1 MTKANSLRRTLFIL
15 LTLCLTPVVAACSLL
30 PGQDTAA
37 QTEADRATRTAAIF
51 PTATASPP
59 PALTVTPTP
68 EPTAILPSAVI
79 QSQALGDDA
88 VLTVDSVALPE
99 AGWLAIYTVPE
110 GGAEQRVGAV
120 PLEAGVHDGIR
131 VPLQPQGLT
140 STLIARLYWE
150 RENPDELNYPGPDEP
165 VADNFGVPFDVDLTA
180 LQPSVVVD
188 DQAVGEDGVVE
199 IKDAYTTVP
208 SWLLI
213 HAAEDGPNGPVL
225 GKLFLEPGRYGDLSV
240 AINWREATPTLF
252 AVLHEDSARPGLLDY
267 PDADLPILAGDGPA
281 LAEFQATY
289 PPAILVYDQP
299 VINGRIVIDRVI
311 SDAPG
316 WLVVQAD
323 DGSGQPGLIIGS
335 AAVTPGLNERVAV
348 EVVESDATS
357 QLFVRL
363 HEDTTPGDEFNF
375 PNADPP
381 VRYEGRLPK
390 AASFR
395 TDTDSYVI
403 VDDQRLEDGRVTIA
417 LVVAMQ
423 DGWVVIHAV
432 EDGEAGDALGQTW
445 VPAGINR
452 NVGVEV
458 DPALVTDTLIAML
471 HQDRGQLKEFE
482 YPTGND
488 TPLVDNRELI
498 AAPFSVLPPSG
509 ANPPSD

>member
-1 MTKANSLRRTLFIL
+1 MTNADSLRRTLFIL
-15 LTLCLTPVVAACSLL
+15 LSLSLTLVLGGCSLL

-51 PTATASPP
+51 PTSTASPP
-59 PALTVTPTP
+59 PASTATPTP
-68 EPTAILPSAVI
+68 EPTPILPAAVI
-79 QSQALGDDA
+79 NSQALGEDA

-99 AGWLAIYTVPE
+99 AGWLAIFTVPD
-110 GGAEQRVGAV
+110 GGNETLAGAV
-120 PLEAGVHDGIR
+120 PLEAGVHEGIR

-150 RENPDELNYPGPDEP
+150 RVNPETLDYPGPDEP

-180 LQPSVVVD
+180 LQPSVVVE
-188 DQAVGEDGVVE
+188 DQAVGEDGIVQV
-199 IKDAYTTVP
+199 KDVYTTVP

-213 HAAEDGPNGPVL
+213 HAGADGPDGPVL
-225 GKLFLEPGRYGDLSV
+225 GKLFLEPGRYSDLALS
-240 AINWREATPTLF
+240 INWREATPMLY
-252 AVLHEDSARPGLLDY
+252 AVLHEDSGRPGLLDY
-267 PDADLPILAGDGPA
+267 PEGDLPLLAGDGPA
-281 LAEFQATY
+281 LDDFNATY

-299 VINGRIVIDRVI
+299 LLTGRVVVDRAI
-311 SDAPG
+311 SDGSG

-323 DGSGQPGLIIGS
+323 DGTGQPGLIIGS
-335 AAVTPGLNERVAV
+335 AAVEPGLNERVAV
-348 EVVESDATS
+348 EVMESDATP

-381 VRYEGRLPK
+381 IRYEGRLPK

-403 VDDQRLEDGRVTIA
+403 VDDQRLEDDRITVA

-423 DGWVVIHAV
+423 DGWVAIHTQ
-432 EDGEAGDALGQTW
+432 EDGEAGDVLGQTW

-458 DPALVTDTLIAML
+458 DPALATGTLLAML
-471 HQDRGQLKEFE
+471 HQDRGQPKEFE

-488 TPLVDNRELI
+488 TPLVDNREAI
-498 AAPFSVLPPSG
+498 AAPFSILPSPVDS
-509 ANPPSD
+509 APAD